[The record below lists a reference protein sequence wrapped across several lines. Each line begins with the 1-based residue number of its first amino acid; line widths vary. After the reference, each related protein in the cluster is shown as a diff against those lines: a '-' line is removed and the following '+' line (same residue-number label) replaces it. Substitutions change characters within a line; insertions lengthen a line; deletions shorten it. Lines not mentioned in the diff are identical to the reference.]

1 MAATLPTKKF
11 GFPGT
16 SWSWSFNPGPFNMKE
31 HVLISIFANTGAG
44 GAYATGIITI
54 VKAFYHRQLNV
65 AAAMLLTQTT
75 QVLNHHNCVFF
86 SMIFYYFSCSCKLIS
101 LLKIK
106 LKIK

>member
-11 GFPGT
+11 VFPGT
-16 SWSWSFNPGPFNMKE
+16 KWSWSFNPGPFNVKE

-44 GAYATGIITI
+44 GAYATSIITI

-75 QVLNHHNCVFF
+75 QVLKSIFL
-86 SMIFYYFSCSCKLIS
+86 MILDYFANIYKFNIFL
-101 LLKIK
+101 
-106 LKIK
+106 